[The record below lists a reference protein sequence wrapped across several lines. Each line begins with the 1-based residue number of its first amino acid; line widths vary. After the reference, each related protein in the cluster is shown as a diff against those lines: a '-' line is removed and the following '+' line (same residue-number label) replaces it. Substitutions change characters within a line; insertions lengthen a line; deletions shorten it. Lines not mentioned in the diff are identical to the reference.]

1 MFYVKIHIFFAVACI
16 VCCCMLYVYIVCWN
30 VYCAVMCGDADSDS
44 WPAPP
49 PPGAALN
56 EEHQ

>member
-16 VCCCMLYVYIVCWN
+16 VCCCMLYVHTVCWN

-44 WPAPP
+44 RPAPATAR
-49 PPGAALN
+49 GRAK
-56 EEHQ
+56 